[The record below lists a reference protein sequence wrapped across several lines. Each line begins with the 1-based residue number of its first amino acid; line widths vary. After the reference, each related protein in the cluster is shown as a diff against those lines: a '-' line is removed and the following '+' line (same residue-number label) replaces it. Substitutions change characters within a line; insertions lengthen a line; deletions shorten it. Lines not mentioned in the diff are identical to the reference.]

1 MSLVHPGD
9 APPEPGYRPS
19 AALADFVRCRDLTC
33 RWPGCD
39 RPATQCHL
47 DHPVPYAQGGPTHAS
62 NVKCYCPTH
71 QRLKRLEA
79 GPILDALP
87 DRGPTVGQGR
97 QAETGGSPISDIV
110 DTGPGDCATFVDEV
124 GML

>member
-1 MSLVHPGD
+1 MSGLVAQLGIHLGTKP
-9 APPEPGYRPS
+9 
-19 AALADFVRCRDLTC
+19 VCREN
-33 RWPGCD
+33 
-39 RPATQCHL
+39 L
-47 DHPVPYAQGGPTHAS
+47 DHLTHGQVRQSPHGPWCLCR
-62 NVKCYCPTH
+62 KH

-110 DTGPGDCATFVDEV
+110 DTGPGDCTTFVDEV
-124 GML
+124 GMP